1 MYQSSGAL
9 PLARPSDATIDPRV
23 LIVAGRDE
31 PVFDWAAFEF
41 VKLPP
46 EYILVKRLHRFRIVG
61 VNFKVSNAI
70 HGFSSF
76 VCCLILVVTLH
87 PIHREIEMILVTTF
101 KRACAS
107 LTRSRT
113 PLRA

>member
-1 MYQSSGAL
+1 MLTKENKVKVRGDYRRSWM
-9 PLARPSDATIDPRV
+9 SDDYLD
-23 LIVAGRDE
+23 LIVWYE
-31 PVFDWAAFEF
+31 P
-41 VKLPP
+41 
-46 EYILVKRLHRFRIVG
+46 
-61 VNFKVSNAI
+61 SNAI